1 MSVRDS
7 RRRVSSAAC
16 SHSSRTAVRAAAEA
30 AKVGLRK
37 SSCRSSPSNRRTVAS
52 STRASSR
59 PRRDSAQSVRAT
71 GSGRAP
77 ARAQRR
83 TASAAAAESS
93 LQSPSGAGSW
103 PVVAVPSP
111 VSVPS
116 SGREPDASP
125 SARCTAPRSSAGSPP
140 SAPCAATATSRDSTT
155 SNRAAYSS
163 RVLPRSTCPPPV
175 ASCPPTV
182 RTVSMEP
189 SARTR
194 PVPFVVRAVRAL
206 CRTCPVPRV
215 VRAVR
220 ALFRT
225 CSGPYGFCCA
235 RPERCREPGC
245 ARPVRRPRH
254 PAGLRSGELA
264 PETL

>member
-103 PVVAVPSP
+103 PVAAVPSP
-111 VSVPS
+111 MPVPS

-125 SARCTAPRSSAGSPP
+125 SARCTAPRSSEGSRP
-140 SAPCAATATSRDSTT
+140 SAPCAAAATSRDSTT

-175 ASCPPTV
+175 ASCLPTV
-182 RTVSMEP
+182 RTRVEG
-189 SARTR
+189 AVGAGTR
-194 PVPFVVRAVRAL
+194 PVPF
-206 CRTCPVPRV
+206 V

-225 CSGPYGFCCA
+225 CSGPYVFCCA
-235 RPERCREPGC
+235 RPVRCREPGC

-254 PAGLRSGELA
+254 PAGLRRGNRPRRPSRAAGV
-264 PETL
+264 

>member
-1 MSVRDS
+1 VSVRDS

-30 AKVGLRK
+30 VKVGLRK

-77 ARAQRR
+77 ALAQRR
-83 TASAAAAESS
+83 TASAAAAGSS

-103 PVVAVPSP
+103 PVVAAPSP
-111 VSVPS
+111 VSVPP

-125 SARCTAPRSSAGSPP
+125 SARCTAPRSSAGSRP
-140 SAPCAATATSRDSTT
+140 SAPCAAAATSRDSTT
-155 SNRAAYSS
+155 SSRAAYSS

-175 ASCPPTV
+175 ASCLPT
-182 RTVSMEP
+182 
-189 SARTR
+189 ARTR
-194 PVPFVVRAVRAL
+194 VDGAIGSYAPRAVRGSGCA
-206 CRTCPVPRV
+206 CAVPYTPCAARGSGCACAV
-215 VRAVR
+215 PYVFWAVR
-220 ALFRT
+220 VL
-225 CSGPYGFCCA
+225 GWA
-235 RPERCREPGC
+235 RPARCREPGR
-245 ARPVRRPRH
+245 ARPVRRGHR
-254 PAGLRSGELA
+254 AG
-264 PETL
+264 